1 MHKNEEIVKVLE
13 SIGLSKNETE
23 IYLDLLING
32 KSSANDISKRTS
44 IHRTNVY
51 DILENLSRKGIADKI
66 IENEKNFYYPSPPKE
81 LLDSLKQTQD
91 EFEKILPQ
99 LESIQNQKVEERK
112 VYVSE
117 GLTSVKNILMDLLAE
132 NQPIYIYGMPKEVM
146 GLLGNFIDDFHTQR
160 ISKGII
166 FKGIYNQSAMKRIKE
181 LNCMA
186 LTEARYFPSTYDSK
200 ISTTI
205 CGNKV
210 ILQFWDL
217 PTSAVVIENDSIA
230 KSYKNFFDILW
241 NEAIALNNVLETME

>member
-1 MHKNEEIVKVLE
+1 MHKNEEIAKVLE

-66 IENEKNFYYPSPPKE
+66 IENDKNFFYPAPPKD
-81 LLDSLKQTQD
+81 LLDSLKQTQNV
-91 EFEKILPQ
+91 FEKILPE
-99 LESIQNQKVEERK
+99 LESMQTQKVEERK
-112 VYVSE
+112 VSVSE
-117 GLTSVKNILMDLLAE
+117 GLTSVKNIILSLLI
-132 NQPIYIYGMPKEVM
+132 NKSPIYVYGMPKEVM
-146 GLLGNFIDDFHTQR
+146 GILGSFIDDFHKER
-160 ISKGII
+160 ISQGII
-166 FKGIYNQSAMKRIKE
+166 FKGIYNQSAMKTIKD
-181 LNCMA
+181 LNCMT

-210 ILQFWDL
+210 ILQFWEL
-217 PTSAVVIENDSIA
+217 PTSAVVIENESIA
-230 KSYKNFFDILW
+230 KTYKNFFDILW
-241 NEAIALNNVLETME
+241 NEAISLSHETLE